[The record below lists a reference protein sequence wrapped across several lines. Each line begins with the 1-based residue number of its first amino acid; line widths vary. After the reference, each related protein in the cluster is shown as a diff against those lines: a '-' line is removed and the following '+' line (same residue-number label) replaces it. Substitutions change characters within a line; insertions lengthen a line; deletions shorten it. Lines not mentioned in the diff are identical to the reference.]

1 VSGLLYFNGLDVES
15 DLGLSITA
23 VGGLLGAPGRALG
36 MLDIPGLPGA
46 VDAGVALR
54 EGTRTITI
62 GGLIRASSYTTIPAV
77 LDWATEV
84 AGTGLVE
91 ITGPFSADRA
101 YYGVLQE
108 LPAELYEPTALTGIG
123 RLTLTFICPM
133 PYAVA
138 LTPTVIAF
146 GSSYVDIPLG
156 TAPSAGRDGW
166 SALIEIV
173 GASTTP
179 TLTYANHRS
188 ESVGTMV
195 FTNSPAAGDGI
206 IIDCGRRRVQTRT
219 SGTFANGM
227 TNLTAGY
234 SFPALDPSD
243 AYVYGSLWPKLK
255 VSSGTASIH
264 YWKHY
269 R

>member
-1 VSGLLYFNGLDVES
+1 
-15 DLGLSITA
+15 
-23 VGGLLGAPGRALG
+23 
-36 MLDIPGLPGA
+36 
-46 VDAGVALR
+46 LR

-62 GGLIRASSYTTIPAV
+62 GGLIRAASYTAIPAV

-91 ITGPFSADRA
+91 IRGPFSSGRA

-123 RLTLTFICPM
+123 RLTLTFVCPM
-133 PYAVA
+133 PYAISTSA
-138 LTPTVIAF
+138 SVIGF
-146 GSSYVDIPLG
+146 GSTAVDIPLG

-173 GASTTP
+173 GAATTP
-179 TLTYANHRS
+179 TLTYLNHRN
-188 ESVGTMV
+188 ETVGTMV
-195 FTNSPAAGDGI
+195 FTNSPAAGDSI
-206 IIDCGRRRVQTRT
+206 LIDCGRRRVQTRT

-243 AYVYGSLWPKLK
+243 AYVYGSLHAKLK
-255 VSSGTASIH
+255 VSSGSASIR
-264 YWKHY
+264 YYKMW